1 MNNMPGKRK
10 CSNCRR
16 PGHDIRTCF
25 KQSFGKTYKLL
36 QEYTQHVRFGVLPL
50 IKKKSSI
57 NSNTAKGGYKEEQL
71 VCDDLNTNTSL
82 RNTFSQILGDEYNTC
97 SKIPGKTKIDIQSKD
112 KKLSAQVKKYKKNQI
127 QQLDRHWCKYWLDK
141 IPELSDI
148 YSLLKTLCE
157 IPLKPNGTHVKDN
170 FPIADRK
177 LCKDNH
183 SQEKLDQLIEVLNIH
198 KKTILNYA
206 FFGTPDRSLSPKYL
220 IGVEYVDNI
229 RNKIVL
235 FKMTDIL
242 NYLETLDFNI
252 KKSQTVIQLGDDNCI
267 SLQRKGGE
275 SGGKSGNNLAIK
287 IIVSK
292 LIDGGV
298 LHATERL

>member
-170 FPIADRK
+170 FPIAADRREY
-177 LCKDNH
+177 LARTLGERLH
-183 SQEKLDQLIEVLNIH
+183 VFTTAELQIR
-198 KKTILNYA
+198 
-206 FFGTPDRSLSPKYL
+206 DRTTVHTGGGQTSD
-220 IGVEYVDNI
+220 VEA
-229 RNKIVL
+229 RAAAKC
-235 FKMTDIL
+235 MR
-242 NYLETLDFNI
+242 LEQALASVMERAANLERALAST
-252 KKSQTVIQLGDDNCI
+252 QY
-267 SLQRKGGE
+267 SLQTTMQERVQVAVLCSDWEVASREALGGNRPPQMWRQHP
-275 SGGKSGNNLAIK
+275 SRPS
-287 IIVSK
+287 
-292 LIDGGV
+292 
-298 LHATERL
+298 LH